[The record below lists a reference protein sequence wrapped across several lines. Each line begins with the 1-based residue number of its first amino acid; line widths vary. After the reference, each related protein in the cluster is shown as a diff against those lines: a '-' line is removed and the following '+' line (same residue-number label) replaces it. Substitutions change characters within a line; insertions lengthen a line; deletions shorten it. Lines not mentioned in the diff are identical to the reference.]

1 MGDPAANNYSPQ
13 PATPPSFGLSV
24 DLPVI
29 SKGRWQ
35 SGITYAPEGCVD
47 GTTLSLYATGEKT
60 PSNRPASVTWVP
72 YILSVYQKCST
83 LGDDLDEARALG
95 RRALLAD
102 TERQLAFEFE
112 QGTISQSEQWQGAAT
127 PNTWLTD
134 STDPAFLTLEGAAV
148 DPDQALRCLD
158 SYLGTHN
165 SGQPGAIH
173 ATIDV
178 FDAWAQIEAI
188 KQGSDG
194 KWYTPTGNIVITSP
208 GYTGAAPDDTA
219 YAAGGKWAYATD
231 MPRVFLDDIGPPNKD
246 VQIVDRRNN
255 DVLVLAERVALV
267 EWERCR
273 HAAIQVDIATCDL
286 V

>member
-60 PSNRPASVTWVP
+60 PSNRPATVTWVP
-72 YILSVYQKCST
+72 YILSVFQTCST

-102 TERQLAFEFE
+102 TERQLAEEFWN
-112 QGTISQSEQWQGAAT
+112 GVISQTENWQGAAT
-127 PNTWLTD
+127 PNTWLSDD
-134 STDPAFLTLEGAAV
+134 SDPGFVDLGGPAHLTH
-148 DPDQALRCLD
+148 ALGCLD
-158 SYLGTHN
+158 QFLSWNN
-165 SGQPGAIH
+165 SGQQGAIH
-173 ATIDV
+173 ATPLARTFWV
-178 FDAWAQIEAI
+178 GLNLLRYEN
-188 KQGSDG
+188 G
-194 KWYTPTGNIVITSP
+194 KYLSPNGHVVISSP
-208 GYTGAAPDDTA
+208 GYSGDSPDGAYGDANI
-219 YAAGGKWAYATD
+219 WAYATD

-273 HAAIQVDIATCDL
+273 HAGIQLNLEACGG
-286 V
+286 